1 MIDSTGSTG
10 TGTGSTGTGTG
21 TGTGSTRSTGRSTG
35 STGSTNWREDYLH
48 TKAHLSKR
56 QIQLLTNGADS
67 LAASWILQAMYNDWK
82 RSKGYREP
90 TPPDCSSSFLEFSK
104 KTTRSQL

>member
-1 MIDSTGSTG
+1 MIDSTGSTR
-10 TGTGSTGTGTG
+10 
-21 TGTGSTRSTGRSTG
+21 STRGTRGTGRSTG
-35 STGSTNWREDYLH
+35 RSTGSTNWREDYLH

-104 KTTRSQL
+104 KTTRSKSLYGS

>member
-10 TGTGSTGTGTG
+10 TGTG
-21 TGTGSTRSTGRSTG
+21 
-35 STGSTNWREDYLH
+35 TGSTNWREDYLH

-67 LAASWILQAMYNDWK
+67 LAASWILQAMFNDWR

-104 KTTRSQL
+104 KTTRSKSLYGS

>member
-1 MIDSTGSTG
+1 MIDSTGS
-10 TGTGSTGTGTG
+10 TGTG
-21 TGTGSTRSTGRSTG
+21 TGTGSTRSTGSTD

-67 LAASWILQAMYNDWK
+67 LASSWILQAMYNDWK

>member
-1 MIDSTGSTG
+1 MIDS
-10 TGTGSTGTGTG
+10 TGSTGTGTG
-21 TGTGSTRSTGRSTG
+21 TGTGSTRSTGSTD
-35 STGSTNWREDYLH
+35 STNWREDYLH

>member
-1 MIDSTGSTG
+1 MIDSTGSTRSS
-10 TGTGSTGTGTG
+10 STD
-21 TGTGSTRSTGRSTG
+21 STD
-35 STGSTNWREDYLH
+35 STNWREDYLH

-67 LAASWILQAMYNDWK
+67 LAASWILQAMFNDW
-82 RSKGYREP
+82 RRCKGYREP

-104 KTTRSQL
+104 KTTRSKSLYGS

>member
-1 MIDSTGSTG
+1 MIDSS
-10 TGTGSTGTGTG
+10 
-21 TGTGSTRSTGRSTG
+21 
-35 STGSTNWREDYLH
+35 NWREDYLQ

-104 KTTRSQL
+104 KPS

>member
-1 MIDSTGSTG
+1 MIDSTGS

-21 TGTGSTRSTGRSTG
+21 TGTGSTD
-35 STGSTNWREDYLH
+35 STNWREDYLH

-67 LAASWILQAMYNDWK
+67 LAASWILQAMYSDWK

>member
-1 MIDSTGSTG
+1 MIDSTGSTR
-10 TGTGSTGTGTG
+10 STRG
-21 TGTGSTRSTGRSTG
+21 TRSTGS

-48 TKAHLSKR
+48 TKANLSKR
-56 QIQLLTNGADS
+56 QIKLLTNGADS
-67 LAASWILQAMYNDWK
+67 LAASWILQAMYSDWK

>member
-1 MIDSTGSTG
+1 MWMIDSTGSTRSTRG
-10 TGTGSTGTGTG
+10 TRGTRG
-21 TGTGSTRSTGRSTG
+21 TRSTGR

-67 LAASWILQAMYNDWK
+67 LASSWILQAMYNDWK